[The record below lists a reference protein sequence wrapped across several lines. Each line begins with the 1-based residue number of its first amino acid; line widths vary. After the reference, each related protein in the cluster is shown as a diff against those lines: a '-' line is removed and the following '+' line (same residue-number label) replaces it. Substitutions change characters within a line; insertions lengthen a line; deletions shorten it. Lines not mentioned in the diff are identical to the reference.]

1 MQEDAGRPREMRERR
16 RTFLTRFREEAEAAF
31 LDGYRAAARA
41 AQTPWM
47 TPDQEK
53 PLLDLFTLEKVA
65 YEVRYEAANRP
76 KWLAIPLAGLTRF
89 ADQAMEAVR

>member
-1 MQEDAGRPREMRERR
+1 
-16 RTFLTRFREEAEAAF
+16 
-31 LDGYRAAARA
+31 
-41 AQTPWM
+41 M